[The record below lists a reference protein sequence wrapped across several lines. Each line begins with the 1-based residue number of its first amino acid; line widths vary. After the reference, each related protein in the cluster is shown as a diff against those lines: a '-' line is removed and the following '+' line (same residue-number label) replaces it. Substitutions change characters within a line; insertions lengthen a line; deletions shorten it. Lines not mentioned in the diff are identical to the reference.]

1 MLKELILE
9 GQNRY
14 YDSEPCDGLTVTK
27 DDIKKLCDD
36 LKKVAL
42 EHALTNAAKAEIKDV
57 TENVLLSWGILWEK
71 DGEIVPTNAYA
82 LLTGK
87 NTMQQNIQCAIF
99 KGNDRAYFVDRRE
112 FNGPIQEQM
121 EAAYQYVLEKINRGM
136 KIDGIYRQD
145 VYELPVDSIR
155 ELIANAV
162 AHRSYL
168 DPGNIQV
175 ALYDNRLE
183 ITSPGMLMNG
193 VTIEKMKEG
202 YSKIRNRAIANAFSY
217 MKIIEKWG
225 SGIPRIIRECQEYG
239 IPEPE
244 LIDFDGDFRINM
256 YRQPSLIQAGTI
268 GTNSGTID
276 TNSGTIGTNSD
287 TIGTIIGIKVT
298 SPEERVLT
306 IMKQNA
312 RVTQKELQ
320 KELGV
325 SLRTV
330 KRMIAELQDKG
341 YIVRRGN
348 NRSGEW
354 IVKG

>member
-1 MLKELILE
+1 MT
-9 GQNRY
+9 
-14 YDSEPCDGLTVTK
+14 D
-27 DDIKKLCDD
+27 
-36 LKKVAL
+36 
-42 EHALTNAAKAEIKDV
+42 AAKAEIKDV

-136 KIDGIYRQD
+136 KIDAIYRQD
-145 VYELPVDSIR
+145 VYELPIDSVR

-239 IPEPE
+239 LPEPE

-256 YRQPSLIQAGTI
+256 YRQPSLIQAG
-268 GTNSGTID
+268 
-276 TNSGTIGTNSD
+276 

-320 KELGV
+320 KELGN
-325 SLRTV
+325 SLRTI

>member
-1 MLKELILE
+1 
-9 GQNRY
+9 
-14 YDSEPCDGLTVTK
+14 
-27 DDIKKLCDD
+27 
-36 LKKVAL
+36 
-42 EHALTNAAKAEIKDV
+42 
-57 TENVLLSWGILWEK
+57 
-71 DGEIVPTNAYA
+71 
-82 LLTGK
+82 
-87 NTMQQNIQCAIF
+87 MQQNIQCAIF

-145 VYELPVDSIR
+145 VYELPIDSVR

-239 IPEPE
+239 LPEPE

-256 YRQPSLIQAGTI
+256 YRQPSLIQAG
-268 GTNSGTID
+268 
-276 TNSGTIGTNSD
+276 

-341 YIVRRGN
+341 YIVRSGN

>member
-1 MLKELILE
+1 
-9 GQNRY
+9 
-14 YDSEPCDGLTVTK
+14 
-27 DDIKKLCDD
+27 
-36 LKKVAL
+36 
-42 EHALTNAAKAEIKDV
+42 
-57 TENVLLSWGILWEK
+57 
-71 DGEIVPTNAYA
+71 
-82 LLTGK
+82 
-87 NTMQQNIQCAIF
+87 MQQNIQCAIF

-145 VYELPVDSIR
+145 VYELPIDSVR

-239 IPEPE
+239 LPEPE

-256 YRQPSLIQAGTI
+256 YRQPSLIQAG
-268 GTNSGTID
+268 
-276 TNSGTIGTNSD
+276 

-320 KELGV
+320 KELGN
-325 SLRTV
+325 SLRTI

-341 YIVRRGN
+341 YIVIRYIVRRGN

>member
-1 MLKELILE
+1 MT
-9 GQNRY
+9 
-14 YDSEPCDGLTVTK
+14 D
-27 DDIKKLCDD
+27 
-36 LKKVAL
+36 
-42 EHALTNAAKAEIKDV
+42 AAKAEIKDV

-145 VYELPVDSIR
+145 VYELPIDSVR

-239 IPEPE
+239 LPEPE

-256 YRQPSLIQAGTI
+256 YRQPSLIQAG
-268 GTNSGTID
+268 
-276 TNSGTIGTNSD
+276 

-320 KELGV
+320 KELGN
-325 SLRTV
+325 SLRTL

>member
-1 MLKELILE
+1 M
-9 GQNRY
+9 
-14 YDSEPCDGLTVTK
+14 
-27 DDIKKLCDD
+27 
-36 LKKVAL
+36 
-42 EHALTNAAKAEIKDV
+42 
-57 TENVLLSWGILWEK
+57 
-71 DGEIVPTNAYA
+71 
-82 LLTGK
+82 
-87 NTMQQNIQCAIF
+87 
-99 KGNDRAYFVDRRE
+99 
-112 FNGPIQEQM
+112 
-121 EAAYQYVLEKINRGM
+121 
-136 KIDGIYRQD
+136 
-145 VYELPVDSIR
+145 
-155 ELIANAV
+155 IANAV
-162 AHRSYL
+162 AHRIYL
-168 DPGNIQV
+168 DPVNIQV

-217 MKIIEKWG
+217 MKIIEKWD

-268 GTNSGTID
+268 GTNSGTI
-276 TNSGTIGTNSD
+276 GTIN
-287 TIGTIIGIKVT
+287 GIKVT

-348 NRSGEW
+348 NRSGDW

>member
-1 MLKELILE
+1 M
-9 GQNRY
+9 
-14 YDSEPCDGLTVTK
+14 
-27 DDIKKLCDD
+27 
-36 LKKVAL
+36 
-42 EHALTNAAKAEIKDV
+42 
-57 TENVLLSWGILWEK
+57 
-71 DGEIVPTNAYA
+71 
-82 LLTGK
+82 
-87 NTMQQNIQCAIF
+87 
-99 KGNDRAYFVDRRE
+99 
-112 FNGPIQEQM
+112 
-121 EAAYQYVLEKINRGM
+121 LEKINRGM

-145 VYELPVDSIR
+145 VYELPIDSIR

-256 YRQPSLIQAGTI
+256 YRQPLLIQAGTI
-268 GTNSGTID
+268 GTNSGTI
-276 TNSGTIGTNSD
+276 GTNFD
-287 TIGTIIGIKVT
+287 TIGTINGIKVT

-312 RVTQKELQ
+312 KVTQKELQ

-330 KRMIAELQDKG
+330 KRMIAELQEKG

>member
-1 MLKELILE
+1 M
-9 GQNRY
+9 
-14 YDSEPCDGLTVTK
+14 
-27 DDIKKLCDD
+27 
-36 LKKVAL
+36 
-42 EHALTNAAKAEIKDV
+42 TNAAKAEIKDV

-145 VYELPVDSIR
+145 VYELPIDSVR

-239 IPEPE
+239 LPEPE

-256 YRQPSLIQAGTI
+256 YRQPSLIQAG
-268 GTNSGTID
+268 
-276 TNSGTIGTNSD
+276 

-320 KELGV
+320 KELGN
-325 SLRTV
+325 SLRTI

>member
-1 MLKELILE
+1 
-9 GQNRY
+9 
-14 YDSEPCDGLTVTK
+14 
-27 DDIKKLCDD
+27 
-36 LKKVAL
+36 
-42 EHALTNAAKAEIKDV
+42 
-57 TENVLLSWGILWEK
+57 
-71 DGEIVPTNAYA
+71 
-82 LLTGK
+82 
-87 NTMQQNIQCAIF
+87 MQQNIQCAIF

-145 VYELPVDSIR
+145 VYELPIDSVR

-239 IPEPE
+239 LPEPE

-256 YRQPSLIQAGTI
+256 YRQPSLIQAG
-268 GTNSGTID
+268 
-276 TNSGTIGTNSD
+276 

-320 KELGV
+320 KELGN
-325 SLRTV
+325 SLRTI
-330 KRMIAELQDKG
+330 KRMIAELQNCRIRD
-341 YIVRRGN
+341 ILL
-348 NRSGEW
+348 SD
-354 IVKG
+354 IL

>member
-1 MLKELILE
+1 
-9 GQNRY
+9 
-14 YDSEPCDGLTVTK
+14 
-27 DDIKKLCDD
+27 
-36 LKKVAL
+36 
-42 EHALTNAAKAEIKDV
+42 
-57 TENVLLSWGILWEK
+57 
-71 DGEIVPTNAYA
+71 
-82 LLTGK
+82 
-87 NTMQQNIQCAIF
+87 MQQNIQCAIF

-145 VYELPVDSIR
+145 VYELPIDSVR

-239 IPEPE
+239 LPEPE
-244 LIDFDGDFRINM
+244 LIYFDGYFRINM
-256 YRQPSLIQAGTI
+256 YRQPSLIQAG
-268 GTNSGTID
+268 
-276 TNSGTIGTNSD
+276 